1 MKIKAGIVCL
11 LCGKEKSITAEAEKH
26 LDIRKLGY
34 YMITIKNDEEGIE
47 ETGFICEDCYK
58 ALKNK

>member
-1 MKIKAGIVCL
+1 MIKAGIVCL
-11 LCGKEKSITAEAEKH
+11 LCGKEKSITAEKH

-47 ETGFICEDCYK
+47 ETRFICEDCYK